1 MSIKPLDPEVVNK
14 IAAGEII
21 ISPTNAL
28 KELIENS
35 IDAGA
40 TKIDVT
46 VQNNGFKL
54 LQISDNGSGIAKDDF
69 PILCH
74 RFTTSKI
81 SSFSDLSNIQSFGFR
96 GEALSSISH
105 IAHLSLITKRNDNKD
120 GDLAWKAVYEMGELL
135 PSSVKPS
142 AGNQGTIISI
152 TDLFYNTPSRLKS
165 LNQKEEYHK
174 ILDCLG
180 KYSVNNHGIGFTLKK
195 ADESKMALIIKSA
208 TPVLDRIRS
217 IFGSSIANDLIA
229 FEIKDIDE
237 LVEELGFV
245 SCKGLVSNL
254 NYANNSNRKAA
265 KPVFFINNRLID
277 CEPLKRAVYQIYA
290 NYLPRGAPRPF
301 VYLNVCLKPDH
312 IDVNVHPTKKEV
324 GFLNEEE
331 IVTFISDKLG
341 ELLSK
346 QDSSRTFKAN
356 APTTNTLSNVHV
368 INPSQAPFG
377 MSQGAQIKRDETR
390 LVRIDSQQ
398 SKITSF
404 LKSADV
410 KYESQSYGSTQ
421 SKVFGEEEEEKE
433 EESSLN
439 TNSNFNSQSQ
449 QSLQRSSSENLLNK
463 LVFNEEREKNQVN
476 LTSIEN
482 LKEVVNLNAHSEL
495 TTILANLVYI
505 GVIDPY
511 KRLCAIQHDLKLFM
525 IDYGSVCYE
534 LFYQIGLREFAN
546 FGKFYLSDCLKIRD
560 LLELLNV
567 LEAAKIT
574 EIVEQLFEMKDMLDE
589 YFAIEI
595 DKMENSDEV
604 VIKSVPML
612 LLNYSPSLNKLPY
625 FIYRLGIKVSWD
637 DEQEC
642 LDGVLKQIALLYVPE
657 IVDANADKQTIEAL
671 NDTLEKSIFPCIK
684 KKMLVP
690 KSLLKDIV
698 EVANLPGLYKIFER
712 C

>member
-1 MSIKPLDPEVVNK
+1 MSIKPLDPDVVNK

-54 LQISDNGSGIAKDDF
+54 LQISDNGSGISKDDF

-81 SSFSDLSNIQSFGFR
+81 SSFSDLSKIQSFGFR

-105 IAHLSLITKRNDNKD
+105 IAHLSLITKRQDDKE
-120 GDLAWKAVYEMGELL
+120 GDIAWKGVYEMGELV
-135 PSSVKPS
+135 PGSVKPS

-180 KYSVNNHGIGFTLKK
+180 KYSINNQSIGFTLKK

-208 TPVLDRIRS
+208 TPVIDRIRS
-217 IFGSSIANDLIA
+217 IFGSSIANDLIE
-229 FEIKDIDE
+229 FEIKDIE
-237 LVEELGFV
+237 KPVQELGFM

-301 VYLNVCLKPDH
+301 VYLSVFLKPDH

-331 IVTFISDKLG
+331 IVNFISDNLG

-356 APTTNTLSNVHV
+356 APSTNTLSNIHV
-368 INPSQAPFG
+368 INPSQTPFG

-404 LKSADV
+404 LKAADV
-410 KYESQSYGSTQ
+410 KYESQSYGLSQ
-421 SKVFGEEEEEKE
+421 IEVIDEDEEG
-433 EESSLN
+433 SLKTD
-439 TNSNFNSQSQ
+439 TNDNSQSQ
-449 QSLQRSSSENLLNK
+449 HALPDK
-463 LVFNEEREKNQVN
+463 IVFNEEREKNDVN

-505 GVIDPY
+505 GVIDSH

-525 IDYGSVCYE
+525 IDYGAVCYE

-546 FGKFYLSDCLKIRD
+546 FGKIHLSESLKIKD
-560 LLELLNV
+560 LLELLDI
-567 LEAAKIT
+567 LEADKIT
-574 EIVEQLFEMKDMLDE
+574 EIAQQLFEMKDMLDE
-589 YFAIEI
+589 YFSIEI
-595 DKMENSDEV
+595 DKVENSEEV
-604 VIKSVPML
+604 VLNSVPML

-657 IVDANADKQTIEAL
+657 IVDANADEETIRAL
-671 NDTLEKSIFPCIK
+671 NDTLEKTVFPCIK
-684 KKMLVP
+684 KKML
-690 KSLLKDIV
+690 I
-698 EVANLPGLYKIFER
+698 
-712 C
+712 